1 LIWGVG
7 TVLGPVVGGG
17 FERISWRWAFYLNLF
32 IGALC
37 APAYLF
43 LIPSFDPAGTMG
55 KKDRL
60 RKLDWLGALLSAGGF
75 MTLTMGVSFGGAL
88 FAWSSAREIVLFVL
102 AGILWILFF
111 AQQSWA
117 ILTTRENRV
126 FPVHLLVQRE
136 PALLFVSMAAGSAA
150 VFVGIYYTPI
160 YFQFTRGDSGI
171 QAAVRLLPFLCF
183 LSTSIIANGA
193 LLPRTGYYK
202 VWYIVGSVL
211 ACAGGAVLCE
221 FLSYISL
228 DVVLTPYL
236 PARLT
241 VDTSPAIVYGLE
253 IVIATGLGCYCQ
265 SGYAV
270 IQARVPPQDMA
281 NSRTFM
287 MIGEYAVE
295 VVEESDLATNMSLTL
310 PSPTVWHRL
319 WPRHLRR
326 HLRQRRTEEAGGT
339 PSSHFAV

>member
-1 LIWGVG
+1 
-7 TVLGPVVGGG
+7 
-17 FERISWRWAFYLNLF
+17 
-32 IGALC
+32 
-37 APAYLF
+37 
-43 LIPSFDPAGTMG
+43 MG
-55 KKDRL
+55 KRDRL

-75 MTLTMGVSFGGAL
+75 TTLTMGVSFGGAL
-88 FAWSSAREIVLFVL
+88 FAWSNAREIVLFVL
-102 AGILWILFF
+102 AGVLWILFF
-111 AQQSWA
+111 VQQSYA
-117 ILTTRENRV
+117 ITTKRENRV

-136 PALLFVSMAAGSAA
+136 PALLFLSMAAGSAG

-183 LSTSIIANGA
+183 LSATILINGA
-193 LLPRTGYYK
+193 LLPRLGYYK
-202 VWYIVGSVL
+202 IWYIVGSVL
-211 ACAGGAVLCE
+211 ACAGGAVLCKSL
-221 FLSYISL
+221 LSISTCS
-228 DVVLTPYL
+228 VLTKSL

-241 VDTSPAIVYGLE
+241 VDTRPAIVYGLE

-287 MIGEYAVE
+287 MIGMSLGKPV
-295 VVEESDLATNMSLTL
+295 TRNHPGMNMSLTL
-310 PSPTVWHRL
+310 PSPAVWHRL

-326 HLRQRRTEEAGGT
+326 HLRERRANETGR
-339 PSSHFAV
+339 S